1 MITRCNQGTYYYQCT
16 MSWQLSG
23 GRRDARMSSEAL
35 FPSLGALEHV
45 LTVAGVLAVSK
56 ILLQLLWSVGSGVRI
71 HFWSRLWKK
80 RLVEDYGRWAVV
92 TGSTDGIGKEYAKE
106 LARRGMNLVLVSRT
120 MEKLHKVSAEIVR
133 EFGVQTEVI
142 QADFSGG
149 RPIYEDIAKGLQ
161 GKEIGILVNNVGVL
175 LSEPQ
180 EFGDVSEKDIWSHVN
195 VNVASVPAMTKLVL
209 PGMLRRGRGAIVN
222 VSSISSL
229 CPVPMIG
236 IYSATKAF
244 VDFFSRALQC
254 EYRNSGITVQ
264 TLIPSYVSTN
274 MTKYCDLVHKPGV
287 FIPTAPTYASSA
299 INTLGY
305 AHHTTGYW
313 SHSLQAY
320 FFNLC
325 HHRLLIPL
333 VGKWYQIQKDGMKK
347 NQE

>member
-1 MITRCNQGTYYYQCT
+1 
-16 MSWQLSG
+16 MSWQLNG
-23 GRRDARMSSEAL
+23 GQRITRMGSEAL
-35 FPSLGALEHV
+35 FPCLGALEHM
-45 LTVAGVLAVSK
+45 LTVAGLLAVSK
-56 ILLQLLWSVGSGVRI
+56 ILLQLLWSVGNGVRV

-106 LARRGMNLVLVSRT
+106 LARRGVNLVLVSRT

-175 LSEPQ
+175 LSEPM

-209 PGMLRRGRGAIVN
+209 PGMLKRGRGAIVN
-222 VSSISSL
+222 LSSTASTV
-229 CPVPMIG
+229 PVPLSG

-244 VDFFSRALQC
+244 VNFFSRALEF
-254 EYRNSGITVQ
+254 EYRNSGITIQ

-274 MTKYCDLVHKPGV
+274 MTKYSDLVHDPGV
-287 FIPTAPTYASSA
+287 FVPTAQTYASSA

-305 AHHTTGYW
+305 ARHTTGYW
-313 SHSLQAY
+313 AHSLQSY
-320 FFNLC
+320 ILRSLNE
-325 HHRLLIPL
+325 RLLML
-333 VGKWYQIQKDGMKK
+333 MLEKWYILQKNSMKK
-347 NQE
+347 SKE